1 MARILELVAEF
12 PRYGYRRVTRLLRA
26 EGWRVNAK
34 RVYRL
39 WRAEGLKVPQKTR
52 KKRRLGKL

>member
-12 PRYGYRRVTRLLRA
+12 PRYGYRRVTRLLHA

-39 WRAEGLKVPQKTR
+39 WRAEGLKSASKNEEEASPW
-52 KKRRLGKL
+52 KL